1 MKAHYLCICLSLFFI
16 SCSNQ
21 DEENQ
26 FVQYVDVQYKYTEV
40 YSFSEGLSLVVRDG
54 LYGFVDK
61 TGVEVIPCQFN
72 SASSFKEGLAL
83 VKKGASISYINK
95 NGEEVIQCAYQSAS
109 SFSNGMACV
118 EMNGKQGFIDKS
130 GDLVIPCTYKNTS
143 NYNGK
148 SVWFYDGNLWGVS
161 FPDLG

>member
-1 MKAHYLCICLSLFFI
+1 MKAHYLSICLSLFFI

-83 VKKGASISYINK
+83 VKKVPLLAILTKMERKLFSARINLQAVSLM
-95 NGEEVIQCAYQSAS
+95 EW
-109 SFSNGMACV
+109 
-118 EMNGKQGFIDKS
+118 
-130 GDLVIPCTYKNTS
+130 LVSK
-143 NYNGK
+143 
-148 SVWFYDGNLWGVS
+148 
-161 FPDLG
+161 